1 MESATFTAFGENKT
15 MKKVILLVAMLL
27 ASCSTCQN
35 EQSTEARRYGQECF
49 GKPYTDSRD
58 TQALCMTAALAKY
71 NQQSEIIND

>member
-1 MESATFTAFGENKT
+1 
-15 MKKVILLVAMLL
+15 MKKIILLAAMLL
-27 ASCSTCQN
+27 AGCSTCPSN
-35 EQSTEARRYGQECF
+35 QSTSARRYGQECF

>member
-1 MESATFTAFGENKT
+1 
-15 MKKVILLVAMLL
+15 MKKVVLLAVMLL
-27 ASCSTCQN
+27 TSCSTCPN
-35 EQSTEARRYGQECF
+35 NQSTGARRYGQECF

>member
-1 MESATFTAFGENKT
+1 
-15 MKKVILLVAMLL
+15 MKKVILLLVAMLL
-27 ASCSTCQN
+27 TSCSTCPN
-35 EQSTEARRYGQECF
+35 ERSTGARRYGQECF